1 MKTVTATWLSALAL
15 LPCTA
20 SAQGVITERTIS
32 LEAAI
37 ELAKVAAETCRKDG
51 HIVAVTVLDHAGRTK
66 VVLQDDGIRPHAA
79 EHSYRKAYTALTYR
93 SPSGEY
99 GKRAVGNPLSAG
111 PLHLP
116 HITTS
121 GGGLPI
127 RAGNA
132 VIGSVG
138 VSGSAGKAGTGAGG
152 GGDIDQ
158 ACAQA
163 GIDRIAKSLGN

>member
-1 MKTVTATWLSALAL
+1 MKRAITAMLMGFACLAN
-15 LPCTA
+15 
-20 SAQGVITERTIS
+20 AQTLVTERTIS
-32 LEAAI
+32 LEAAL
-37 ELAKVAAETCRKDG
+37 ELARVALDVCKKDG
-51 HIVAVTVLDHAGRTK
+51 HVVAVTVLDHAGRTK

-93 SPSGEY
+93 SSSGDY
-99 GKRAVGNPLSAG
+99 GKRAVGNPLSVG

-132 VIGSVG
+132 IVGAVG
-138 VSGSAGKAGTGAGG
+138 VSGSAGKAGSGAGG
-152 GGDIDQ
+152 GGGIDE

-163 GIDRIAKSLGN
+163 GIDKIAAGLK